1 MLKKLKMI
9 KKILNL
15 FKNKKNKS
23 RRKDLSNDKNKSA
36 EVINFIKKSKNKS
49 RIQTEQM
56 EVKKMDDLA
65 KELVENYRSASQKS
79 FLCMARCFYFFL
91 FRVMQIMIFT
101 TSFPIYRHYHRAA
114 SKQIVENHKQWLHEF
129 KEWENA
135 KTEGKLMGEKRND
148 DENDTLH

>member
-23 RRKDLSNDKNKSA
+23 RKKDLSNNKNKSA

-114 SKQIVENHKQWLHEF
+114 SKQIVENHKQWLHEY
-129 KEWENA
+129 KEWDEA
-135 KTEGKLMGEKRND
+135 PTEEKLTGEKRKD
-148 DENDTLH
+148 DENETLH

>member
-23 RRKDLSNDKNKSA
+23 RKKDLSNDKNKSA

-56 EVKKMDDLA
+56 EVKKWMIWL
-65 KELVENYRSASQKS
+65 KS
-79 FLCMARCFYFFL
+79 LLKIIDQHPKKVFCVWHVVFISFFFVLCR
-91 FRVMQIMIFT
+91 
-101 TSFPIYRHYHRAA
+101 
-114 SKQIVENHKQWLHEF
+114 
-129 KEWENA
+129 
-135 KTEGKLMGEKRND
+135 
-148 DENDTLH
+148 

>member
-23 RRKDLSNDKNKSA
+23 RKKDLSNDKKKNA

-79 FLCMARCFYFFL
+79 FCVWHVVFISFFFVLCR
-91 FRVMQIMIFT
+91 
-101 TSFPIYRHYHRAA
+101 
-114 SKQIVENHKQWLHEF
+114 
-129 KEWENA
+129 
-135 KTEGKLMGEKRND
+135 
-148 DENDTLH
+148 